1 MHNRCVFDGIC
12 TSLNVVLIAARDDL
26 KLWNLAGARR
36 VSSFLFLSPAESN
49 AL

>member
-1 MHNRCVFDGIC
+1 MHKRCVFDGIC
-12 TSLNVVLIAARDDL
+12 TSLDVAARDDL